1 MTGINFLFSTIL
13 LFSFSLLLSAKNLKD
28 GGGVEVKIRD
38 RNKLKALIIANG
50 KYDTKQTG
58 WSEISSENDIR
69 LITAGLRTNGFYDS
83 KVLVK
88 KDLTKVEMVQAFEA
102 ILNSIK
108 PGDVFFFHYSGHGQ
122 QIADDNKDEDDGFD
136 ECLVPIDAPIN
147 QKKNPAIPFGSLHLR
162 DDEFLRLVNQIREK
176 IGPAGQVVLSFDAPH
191 FGPDKAGMITDKSI
205 NTSLKPRGFFEEFAK
220 FEGNAM
226 APYVLLSASL
236 EAGLSYEIEDENGKG
251 AGAYSYAFFKILTED
266 SKGQKEIDTYNSF
279 YNELTAQLKQIAP
292 NQTPGAAG
300 FLNQPLF
307 FPGTEKKGNLFVL
320 TIGIDKYADRSFE
333 YCKSD
338 AIKLA
343 ALFKE
348 KFKEAGIASTAPS
361 QIIILTDTAAT
372 FKNVDDSFRQ
382 IAKLAKPDDY
392 FVFSFAGNT
401 VFLENETID
410 FHLFGASLLQFSK
423 TIMGK
428 SKPDPKNPKFNLTQL
443 KNWLNLIAAN
453 NQLIIS
459 ESGNGSDFAKSLEAI
474 VMGSDPLE
482 AILSNRNRVIMTTN
496 GLGYDYQKEKSGVLA
511 SFILKLKENNLF
523 DVFEA
528 AKRKRVEHEIISIER
543 NSSFRSGTAGDQ
555 FYSNLFFEAE
565 LLDQLRIF
573 KNALAPTKSRGA
585 EAEVESPKTE
595 QGILKEAVQNF
606 ALIIGINDYDSP
618 SWSDLTNP
626 VTDAKA
632 IEADLKN
639 LYGFK
644 TEMLTNPTK
653 AEISQALFRY
663 SRMKFDSIKSQLL
676 IFWAGHGGYDEFVSG
691 YLVARDSKSKE
702 DDPLRDTYLEH
713 SKLRN
718 MLTNIKCPHVML
730 VLDACFGGT
739 FDQRI
744 SKSGHRGEKDD
755 PLYAEVV
762 DDSFLKRKLKNNTR
776 LYITSG
782 GKTYVPDGRPGQ
794 HSPFARQF
802 LELLRRDG
810 GKDRILTFSEIKS
823 GVERLTPEPCAG
835 EFDGNEP
842 GSDFMF
848 ISKK

>member
-1 MTGINFLFSTIL
+1 MKNTLLFSTVFL
-13 LFSFSLLLSAKNLKD
+13 LGLLSLSGKGSKV
-28 GGGVEVKIRD
+28 GGVQEEIRD

-50 KYDTKQTG
+50 KYNTQQTG
-58 WSEISSENDIR
+58 WSEITTENDIR

-88 KDLTKVEMVQAFEA
+88 KDLTRVEMVQAFEA

-147 QKKNPAIPFGSLHLR
+147 QTKNPAIPFGSLHFR
-162 DDEFLRLVNQIREK
+162 DDEFLQIVNRIREK
-176 IGPAGQVVLSFDAPH
+176 IGPAGQVVLSFDATH
-191 FGPDKAGMITDKSI
+191 FGPNKAGMITDKSI
-205 NTSLKPRGFFEEFAK
+205 TTSLKPRGFFEEFAK
-220 FEGNAM
+220 FEGSSM
-226 APYVLLSASL
+226 APYILLSACL
-236 EAGLSYEIEDENGKG
+236 EEGLNYATEDENGKDI
-251 AGAYSYAFFKILTED
+251 GAYSYAFYKILTAD

-279 YNELTAQLKQIAP
+279 YNELTAQLKLIAP
-292 NQTPGAAG
+292 KQTPGAAG

-320 TIGIDKYADRSFE
+320 TIGIDTYNDFSLQ
-333 YCKSD
+333 YSKSD
-338 AIKLA
+338 ALRLGA
-343 ALFKE
+343 WVKE
-348 KFKEAGIASTAPS
+348 QFRSANIASTAEP
-361 QIIILTDTAAT
+361 QVKILTDTSAT
-372 FKNVDDSFRQ
+372 FINIDRAFREL
-382 IAKLAKPDDY
+382 IKIMKPEDY
-392 FVFSFAGNT
+392 FVFGYSA
-401 VFLENETID
+401 VSVQLEDGDINFYTYPSSIREVYRTKEE
-410 FHLFGASLLQFSK
+410 Q
-423 TIMGK
+423 
-428 SKPDPKNPKFNLTQL
+428 NPRNQHFNLLQL
-443 KNWLNLIAAN
+443 KNWLNLIPAK
-453 NQLIIS
+453 NQLLIS
-459 ESGNGSDFAKSLEAI
+459 EAGDGKEFAKNLQKIVLGKDPIEAI
-474 VMGSDPLE
+474 MSDRNRI
-482 AILSNRNRVIMTTN
+482 ILSTN
-496 GLGYDYQKEKSGVLA
+496 TLGFEGEEFGGGALT
-511 SFILKLKENNLF
+511 SFLFSIKENNLF
-523 DVFEA
+523 YLFSPENRS
-528 AKRKRVEHEIISIER
+528 KVEFEIISAEM
-543 NSSFRSGTAGDQ
+543 NSDLHKKNKWGIRSIL
-555 FYSNLFFEAE
+555 YSNFFYESQA
-565 LLDQLRIF
+565 LDQLRIF
-573 KNALAPTKSRGA
+573 KDALAPSKSRGA

-595 QGILKEAVQNF
+595 QGILREAVQNF

-618 SWSDLTNP
+618 SWNDLTNP

-802 LELLRRDG
+802 LELLRSNG
-810 GKDRILTFSEIKS
+810 GKDQILTFSEIKS